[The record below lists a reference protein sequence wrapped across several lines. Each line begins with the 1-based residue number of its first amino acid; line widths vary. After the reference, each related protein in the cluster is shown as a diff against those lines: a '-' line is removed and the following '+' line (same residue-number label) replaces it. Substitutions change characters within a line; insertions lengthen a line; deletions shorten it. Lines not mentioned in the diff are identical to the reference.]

1 MVIELLGVLENGTNP
16 LDVHVPSNPRTT
28 VTLPQGATARIVL
41 TVKDPQGVTIDL
53 TAATSVKFTM
63 KKRPQD
69 QPPIFQLTGMAVPLR
84 PNVVAF
90 DVPIIATNRLEWG
103 RYCYDIWMLGPDGA
117 ANQVMPVSPF
127 VVAPS
132 STLVV

>member
-1 MVIELLGVLENGTNP
+1 MVIELLGVLENGTNQ
-16 LDVHVPSNPRTT
+16 LDPHVPTNPRTT
-28 VTLPQGATARIVL
+28 LTVPQGSTVTVVL
-41 TVKDPQGVTIDL
+41 TVQDPQGVTINL
-53 TAATSVKFTM
+53 AAATAVKLTM

-69 QPPIFQLTGMAVPLR
+69 QPPIIQLIGSAVPLR

-90 DVPIIATNRLEWG
+90 TIPIQATNRLEWG

-127 VVAPS
+127 VVAPAS
-132 STLVV
+132 LLVT

>member
-16 LDVHVPSNPRTT
+16 LDVQIPSNPRTT
-28 VTLPQGATARIVL
+28 VTVPQGSTVTVVL
-41 TVKDPQGVTIDL
+41 TVKDPQGLTINL
-53 TAATSVKFTM
+53 PAATSVKLTM

-69 QPPIFQLTGMAVPLR
+69 QPPIFQLTGSAVPLR

-90 DVPIIATNRLEWG
+90 DVPTLATNRLEWG

-127 VVAPS
+127 VVAPAS
-132 STLVV
+132 LLVT